1 MKPLADLPFIGGDVS
16 LDFVNTAEERGHPES
31 IDVLRTPSDLVRWGR
46 RYGLLDEH
54 ASAHASAA
62 ELRRALD
69 ARELL
74 YALFNDR
81 VAGRR
86 AGADQLARLAE
97 LNAAAYRAG
106 RLEQTESGE
115 LAWHWSRSDPAG
127 IRHTAVTAAAQLLA
141 ADPSPRLKQCPG
153 DHCGWF
159 FIDATKRGN
168 RRWCSM
174 SGCGQDAKSARRRA
188 RSATEHP

>member
-1 MKPLADLPFIGGDVS
+1 VKSLAELPFIAGDVA
-16 LDFVNTAEERGHPES
+16 LDFVNSAEERGHPEA
-31 IDVLRTPSDLVRWGR
+31 IDVLHTPADLLNWGR
-46 RYGLLDEH
+46 RYGLLDED
-54 ASAHASAA
+54 AAARSSAA
-62 ELRRALD
+62 ELRRARD

-74 YALFNDR
+74 YVFLLDR

-86 AGADQLARLAE
+86 AGADQLTHLAE
-97 LNAAAYRAG
+97 LNAAAYRAAS
-106 RLEQTESGE
+106 LTQTESGE
-115 LAWHWSRSDPAG
+115 LAWRWSRSDPAS

-141 ADPSPRLKQCPG
+141 TEGPLIKQCPG

-174 SGCGQDAKSARRRA
+174 SGCGQDAKSAKRRVRA
-188 RSATEHP
+188 ATGPA

>member
-1 MKPLADLPFIGGDVS
+1 MKSIAELPFIAGDVA
-16 LDFVNTAEERGHPES
+16 LDFVNTAEQRGHPEA

-46 RYGLLDEH
+46 RYGLLDEDV
-54 ASAHASAA
+54 AAGASAA

-74 YALFNDR
+74 YALFFDR

-86 AGADQLARLAE
+86 AGSDQLNRLAE
-97 LNAAAYRAG
+97 LHAAAYRAASP
-106 RLEQTESGE
+106 EQTESGE
-115 LAWHWSRSDPAG
+115 LAWHWSRADPAS
-127 IRHTAVTAAAQLLA
+127 IRHTAVAAAAHVLA
-141 ADPSPRLKQCPG
+141 AHPPPRLKQCPG

-159 FIDATKRGN
+159 FIDTTKRGN

-174 SGCGQDAKSARRRA
+174 SDCGQDAKSAGRRA
-188 RSATEHP
+188 RSAA